1 MRIDILPS
9 RYRDVE
15 HVARG
20 GMGDVYRATDTML
33 GRTVAVKL
41 LSERYSD
48 DESVRLRFKNEAR
61 AAARLSDAPFTV
73 TIFDVGESKEQPF
86 IVMEFLEGG
95 SLEDRLKAG
104 RQDTAD
110 VLRWLAQA
118 AAALDAGHAAG
129 VVHRDVKPGN
139 LLLDARG
146 EVRVADFGVASA
158 VGLDSLTMTG
168 TVLGTAGY
176 LSPEQAQGQRAT
188 PASDR
193 YALAVVAWE
202 LLTGKRPYASESPT
216 AEATA
221 HVTAPV
227 PSISREG
234 RLPSELDPVFER
246 ALAKDPEARYASAA
260 DFVGALREA
269 FDRSAGTTRRIAAV
283 GQEYVGPPPARP
295 AQRSR
300 ALILGAVL
308 VGALALLGG
317 GLALAG
323 LVGDDDPV
331 RTRTVVTTQQGQATT
346 VRETVTES
354 QPSTTATTA
363 TTAPTTTVSS
373 ADGEALTD
381 QATALLEQGQWAAA
395 EPIARQAVAALRGS
409 GERYEA
415 YAEYDLGRA
424 LAEQGKC
431 EEALQHL
438 NRSEQLQGSRR
449 EITDAKARCDSDS
462 D

>member
-1 MRIDILPS
+1 M
-9 RYRDVE
+9 
-15 HVARG
+15 
-20 GMGDVYRATDTML
+20 
-33 GRTVAVKL
+33 
-41 LSERYSD
+41 
-48 DESVRLRFKNEAR
+48 
-61 AAARLSDAPFTV
+61 
-73 TIFDVGESKEQPF
+73 
-86 IVMEFLEGG
+86 
-95 SLEDRLKAG
+95 
-104 RQDTAD
+104 
-110 VLRWLAQA
+110 
-118 AAALDAGHAAG
+118 
-129 VVHRDVKPGN
+129 HRDVKPGN
-139 LLLDARG
+139 LLLDGRG

-168 TVLGTAGY
+168 MVLGTAGY

-202 LLTGKRPYASESPT
+202 LLTGRRPYASESPT

-234 RLPSELDPVFER
+234 GLPPELDPVFER
-246 ALAKDPEARYASAA
+246 ALAKDPEARYPSAA
-260 DFVGALREA
+260 DFVAALRDA
-269 FDRSAGTTRRIAAV
+269 FEQAAGTTGRIAAV
-283 GQEYVGPPPARP
+283 EETYAPPPAGP
-295 AQRSR
+295 TQRSR
-300 ALILGAVL
+300 GLLWAGLLAA
-308 VGALALLGG
+308 ALALIGG
-317 GLALAG
+317 GLAVAS
-323 LVGDDDPV
+323 LVGGEDPPQ
-331 RTRTVVTTQQGQATT
+331 TRTVVTTQQGQVTT

-363 TTAPTTTVSS
+363 TTAPTTTASS
-373 ADGEALTD
+373 ADGVALTD
-381 QATALLEQGQWAAA
+381 QATALLGEGKWAEA
-395 EPIARQAVAALRGS
+395 EAVARQAVAALRGS
-409 GERYEA
+409 GELYEA

-449 EITDAKARCDSDS
+449 EITDAKARCRSDS